1 MMRLKDWMKYRV
13 MCEKDWFRGNIYID
27 NIYKDMPQSISTDT
41 LIICAGL
48 FVLIMVAMMLGTS
61 GLAPHYGF
69 DKKQLN
75 SYPYEGFAQAV
86 EYFNERKGE
95 EKSEGFASL
104 NAGEYNEIYS
114 GVRVNGEFAADSSP
128 AMNYGAPKKVTGFDG
143 VQGDSVVENSGMLGY
158 LGSNDARVDCKS
170 YGYTKSTGNVC
181 FSPADLKLLTTRG
194 GNAR

>member
-1 MMRLKDWMKYRV
+1 M
-13 MCEKDWFRGNIYID
+13 IIS
-27 NIYKDMPQSISTDT
+27 IKDMPISTDT

-61 GLAPHYGF
+61 GIVPHYGF
-69 DKKQLN
+69 DKKQLQ
-75 SYPYEGFAQAV
+75 SYPYEGFKQAV
-86 EYFNERKGE
+86 EYFNEREGE
-95 EKSEGFASL
+95 GEGFASL
-104 NAGEYNEIYS
+104 NAGEYNAIYS
-114 GVRVNGEFAADSSP
+114 GVRVNGEFATDSSP

-143 VQGDSVVENSGMLGY
+143 IQGDSTVENSGLMGY
-158 LGSNDARVDCKS
+158 LGSNVARPDCKS